1 MFRSISIIQFFLGII
16 VVASI
21 VICKY
26 FHSTGIFLLVIILA
40 SIFYQIDKNKKN
52 DKKYNFEETLI
63 NVAKFIIVT
72 GILGYIIV
80 RIIGLFLPALIE

>member
-1 MFRSISIIQFFLGII
+1 MFRSIAITPSFLGII
-16 VVASI
+16 VIASI

-26 FHSTGIFLLVIILA
+26 FHTPGIFLLIIILA
-40 SIFYQIDKNKKN
+40 SIFYQIDTNKKDN
-52 DKKYNFEETLI
+52 KKYNFEETSI

-80 RIIGLFLPALIE
+80 RIIGLFLPVLIK

>member
-1 MFRSISIIQFFLGII
+1 MFKTISVVQFILSTI

-21 VICKY
+21 VVCKY
-26 FHSTGIFLLVIILA
+26 FHSPKIFLLIIILT
-40 SIFYQIDKNKKN
+40 SIFYQIDTNTRSSKI
-52 DKKYNFEETLI
+52 YNLEGTLI

-80 RIIGLFLPALIE
+80 GIIGLFSPSFH